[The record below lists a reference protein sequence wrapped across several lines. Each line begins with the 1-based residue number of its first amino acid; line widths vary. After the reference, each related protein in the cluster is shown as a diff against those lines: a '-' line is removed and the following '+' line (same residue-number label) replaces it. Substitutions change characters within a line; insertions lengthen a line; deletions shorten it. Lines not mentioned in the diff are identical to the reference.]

1 MPSRPSSNATSAAM
15 RWRLSRQAA
24 TITRHECELSKKE
37 NEVTIMDRALMN
49 YKSPERSHLEKSLRR
64 TSTPSL
70 SALGVAREALKI
82 RISCEKSCCRS
93 TRARDSPGIS
103 SLAQAQEEIFMSMT
117 ICRMTSATVAKAS
130 CAIVIGNESAVL
142 ATIRAKR
149 PQVSSTSSSISS
161 RMSS

>member
-1 MPSRPSSNATSAAM
+1 M
-15 RWRLSRQAA
+15 RWRLSRRAA
-24 TITRHECELSKKE
+24 TTTRLEFELSKKE
-37 NEVTIMDRALMN
+37 NEMTIMDRVLMN
-49 YKSPERSHLEKSLRR
+49 YKSPERSHLERSLRR

-82 RISCEKSCCRS
+82 RISCEKSCCRRM
-93 TRARDSPGIS
+93 RARDSPGIS

-142 ATIRAKR
+142 GTIRAKR
-149 PQVSSTSSSISS
+149 PQVSSTSSSISL

>member
-1 MPSRPSSNATSAAM
+1 MRSHLSSSATLAAM
-15 RWRLSRQAA
+15 LWQLSRRTA
-24 TITRHECELSKKE
+24 TTTRHECALLKKE
-37 NEVTIMDRALMN
+37 SEKAIMDRVLMN
-49 YKSPERSHLEKSLRR
+49 FRSPERSHLERSLKR
-64 TSTPSL
+64 TSTL
-70 SALGVAREALKI
+70 SSNALDAAHQALEI
-82 RISCEKSCCRS
+82 RVSCERSCCR
-93 TRARDSPGIS
+93 RIQARDSPDTTFS
-103 SLAQAQEEIFMSMT
+103 AEEEVSTSTT